1 MVEWIAHPVVPI
13 ALAEVTEYL
22 SVGCLVF
29 ESVPLSHCLQC
40 NECTAS
46 AHTTNTCSPKRC
58 FPSIW
63 KTSTKKGSYLNS
75 KLEAS
80 LGHIERLH
88 LRGKLISSDDGLL
101 GPFLCHHEHL
111 ASRVSHV

>member
-22 SVGCLVF
+22 SVECLVF

-40 NECTAS
+40 NKCTAS
-46 AHTTNTCSPKRC
+46 AHTTNTCSPKCC

-88 LRGKLISSDDGLL
+88 LRGKLISYDNGLL